1 MNSKINIDLTPIWF
15 IFQFAFI
22 ILKLTNSVTWSWWV
36 VLIPT
41 WVTVIVFIILII
53 TILIIKK
60 KITNKY

>member
-36 VLIPT
+36 ILMPT
-41 WVTVIVFIILII
+41 WVAIIVLIILII

-60 KITNKY
+60 KTTNKY

>member
-36 VLIPT
+36 ILIPT